1 MMKMPSST
9 TTVTL
14 TILLLIT
21 YGSLHWQGVS
31 SLAAVNRQTFWKNL
45 AGTVTATAVVF
56 VTPPLSAEAAFDPQ
70 TFNHQYTD
78 PTHPNCKRIVV
89 VKKDGVAAISG
100 TDGKPGCPE
109 DGDGEV
115 WRSVGEVLAG
125 TNNLVVDFSDK
136 GGPAELKGVWDGDGI
151 QWPDGNKWT
160 VKK

>member
-1 MMKMPSST
+1 MMKITST
-9 TTVTL
+9 TTVTFTL
-14 TILLLIT
+14 LLLIT
-21 YGSLHWQGVS
+21 YCSIQWQGVS
-31 SLAAVNRQTFWKNL
+31 GLAAVNRKTFWKNL
-45 AGTVTATAVVF
+45 AGTATVVAF
-56 VTPPLSAEAAFDPQ
+56 ITPPLPAEAAFDPQ

-109 DGDGEV
+109 DGEGEV